1 MKILLIATLLLSG
14 CGGGLVETVALNA
27 GSNLASSY
35 VIEQVKGDG
44 GECHGKIE

>member
-14 CGGGLVETVALNA
+14 CGGGLMETVALNA

-35 VIEQVKGDG
+35 VIEQVKGNG
-44 GECHGKIE
+44 GECNGKID